1 MLLLGRKFS
10 AHESLKANLLN
21 DVFTE
26 KGDAFTDKV
35 RVHSTLGVAC
45 GELILPSLSLFR
57 SLPSRVSSLPIRPRP
72 SSCPSGYD
80 CQICPHKVSP
90 PHLTHLTHN
99 LFPVH
104 GDQLIKNNR
113 RLALLDA
120 VNKEE
125 VELLG
130 ERFVLPRFCRLSS
143 SAHQTSSFSCRW
155 VSAECMQAVMTFM
168 SRRQKASL

>member
-1 MLLLGRKFS
+1 V
-10 AHESLKANLLN
+10 AVQ
-21 DVFTE
+21 VFAIARQLASYPPE
-26 KGDAFTDKV
+26 AVQLSKRV
-35 RVHSTLGVAC
+35 RLPD
-45 GELILPSLSLFR
+45 LPSQCHE
-57 SLPSRVSSLPIRPRP
+57 PS
-72 SSCPSGYD
+72 
-80 CQICPHKVSP
+80 SP
-90 PHLTHLTHN
+90 PHLAHLTHN

-113 RLALLDA
+113 RLALLDV

-143 SAHQTSSFSCRW
+143 TAHQTSSFSCRW